1 MVKDATAG
9 HSDEMMQKYA
19 LILDA
24 AVDISI
30 PSYASA
36 IVTADEV
43 VALLGSAE
51 ASRSKTPAT
60 AASLA
65 GLKGIHS

>member
-1 MVKDATAG
+1 VVKDATAG
-9 HSDEMMQKYA
+9 YSDEMMQKHA

-24 AVDISI
+24 TLDINI

-36 IVTADEV
+36 IVTADQV

-51 ASRSKTPAT
+51 ALRSKDTRDWSIAR
-60 AASLA
+60 